1 KMFLKL
7 YHTVGE
13 QTMFIGVVA
22 IEPPKNSIEGYDF
35 IDELEDWIQQ
45 DISFKPTTLEAYM
58 DFQLQK
64 DFGDVSRYR
73 DLQTQN
79 ISC

>member
-1 KMFLKL
+1 MFLKL

-13 QTMFIGVVA
+13 QTIFIGVVSVD
-22 IEPPKNSIEGYDF
+22 PPKNSMEGYDLV
-35 IDELEDWIQQ
+35 DELEEWIKQ

-64 DFGDVSRYR
+64 DLGDISKYS
-73 DLQTQN
+73 DLQIQN